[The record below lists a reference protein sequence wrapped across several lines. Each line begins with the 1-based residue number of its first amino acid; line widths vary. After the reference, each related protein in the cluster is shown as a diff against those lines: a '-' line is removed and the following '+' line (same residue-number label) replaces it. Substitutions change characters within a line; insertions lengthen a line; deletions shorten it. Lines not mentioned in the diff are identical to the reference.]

1 MSEDPVQPKQREHV
15 ELEIVNQSPDK
26 AVVANDDQI
35 QHESSSAEASASNE
49 GEVGLKERY
58 IT

>member
-1 MSEDPVQPKQREHV
+1 MSEDPVHPNQREHV

-26 AVVANDDQI
+26 AVVDNDDQI
-35 QHESSSAEASASNE
+35 QHGSSSADASASNE
-49 GEVGLKERY
+49 REVGLKERY